1 MKNDHLVPINV
12 QDLITKALDKNLNEN
27 ERMNYQLRVEAI
39 RDRCQS
45 AVQEFAALERK
56 VRTVRK

>member
-12 QDLITKALDKNLNEN
+12 QDLISEALDKNINEN

-39 RDRCQS
+39 KDRCQ
-45 AVQEFAALERK
+45 AAIQEFATLERK

>member
-12 QDLITKALDKNLNEN
+12 QDLISKALDKNINEN

-39 RDRCQS
+39 KDRCQ
-45 AVQEFAALERK
+45 AAIQEFATLERK